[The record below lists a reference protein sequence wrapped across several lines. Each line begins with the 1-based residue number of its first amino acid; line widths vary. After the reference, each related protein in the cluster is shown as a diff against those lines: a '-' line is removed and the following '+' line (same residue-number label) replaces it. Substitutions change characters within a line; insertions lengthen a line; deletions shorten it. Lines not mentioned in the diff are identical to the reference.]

1 MANKA
6 VGFLTFNFGANMG
19 GFNKAMKKAQRSV
32 RKFGSS
38 MKSMGKSMT
47 TNLTMPL
54 LAVGAAGVKLA
65 VDFGSSMTKIR
76 TLVGASAEELK
87 SYEKS
92 VLALS
97 KTTGVAADELAQGLF
112 FITSAGLSGE
122 AAIEALEV
130 SAKGAAMGMGEMA
143 DIGNALTSIMTAYA
157 DEGMTAAKG
166 GDLLHET
173 LKQGKFEASEFM
185 QKLGKVIP
193 TAAAAGISF
202 EELGAAAAT
211 MSKLS
216 GDAAGTLTSIN
227 SLMMKLLKP
236 SAQQTEILDHLKI
249 SAEDLGAMMDE
260 SLMGT
265 LQFLFKGLE
274 GNNQMLMKVFGSSKA
289 VTGALSTM
297 GLQSETY
304 KEVLDGMNNSQGN
317 VAEGM
322 NILANDAG
330 FKMKKALNSTK
341 LVLMDIGDKVMPLV
355 LKAVQKVEAGMQ
367 WWQSL
372 DESAKNTAV
381 SIGIFLAALGPTITL
396 IGSLATAF
404 AFLVSPIGLVVA
416 SIVAIVVAFA
426 YVRENWEAFKERLGD
441 WSWWKNALI
450 TALQWIVEYSP
461 ISLLIKGFNKLVT
474 FLGKDP
480 IENPFETM
488 ADGLEDLKVETKEYE
503 NEFGSFS
510 DAMKNQAS
518 ELGDALG
525 KMGSKLGVGSGSG
538 GSGGTGKTE
547 PKKDENTIL
556 GDTEAAVETYV
567 PINKEL
573 EKTKSLLE
581 ILEEKFGLTK
591 EAMIEY
597 GEQTAQSLSQGAAS
611 FSEYGEQV
619 KNTLRETISAMIAAG
634 VAGAVKNAMA
644 SIPPFPGS
652 VALIPVVAGLAS
664 GLAKTAFNSL
674 IPAFQDG
681 GIVSGPTVGLMGEY
695 AGAGAGN
702 PEVIAPLNKL
712 KGMMGSG
719 QQNVVVE
726 GKISGNDIWLSN
738 SKTNGQ
744 RNRGI

>member
-32 RKFGSS
+32 GKFGKS
-38 MKSMGKSMT
+38 MKTMGKSMT

-76 TLVGASAEELK
+76 TLVGASASDLK
-87 SYEKS
+87 AYEKQ
-92 VLALS
+92 VLAIS
-97 KTTGVAADELAQGLF
+97 QSTGVAADQLAEGLF
-112 FITSAGLSGE
+112 FITSAGLSGQ
-122 AAIEALEV
+122 AAIDALEV

-249 SAEDLGAMMDE
+249 SAEDLGTMMDK

-304 KEVLDGMNNSQGN
+304 KKVLDGMNNSQGN

-322 NILANDAG
+322 EILAGDAG
-330 FKMKKALNSTK
+330 FKMQKALNSVK

-355 LKAVQKVEAGMQ
+355 LKMVEKIQAGMA

-372 DESAKNTAV
+372 DESTKGIAI
-381 SIGIFLAALGPTITL
+381 SIGILAAAIGPAITL
-396 IGSLATAF
+396 IGSLTTAF
-404 AFLVSPIGLVVA
+404 AALSWPIVG
-416 SIVAIVVAFA
+416 IVAAITGIVVAFA

-441 WSWWKNALI
+441 WAWWKNALI
-450 TALQWIVEYSP
+450 QALQWVVEYSP
-461 ISLLIKGFNKLVT
+461 ISLLIKGFNKLNAL
-474 FLGKDP
+474 LGRDP
-480 IENPFETM
+480 IENPFETV
-488 ADGLEDLKVETKEYE
+488 ADGLEDLKEETKEYE

-518 ELGDALG
+518 DLKDVFASIGG
-525 KMGSKLGVGSGSG
+525 ILGVGSGSG
-538 GSGGTGKTE
+538 GSGGSGETE
-547 PKKDENTIL
+547 DEDGPII
-556 GDTEAAVETYV
+556 GHTEAAVETYV
-567 PINKEL
+567 PINNEL
-573 EKTKSLLE
+573 EKTKTLLE
-581 ILEEKFGLTK
+581 ILEERFGLTK

-597 GEQTAQSLSQGAAS
+597 GEQTMLSLSQGAAS
-611 FSEYGEQV
+611 FSEYGDHV
-619 KNTLRETISAMIAAG
+619 KNILRQTISAMIAAG

-652 VALIPVVAGLAS
+652 VALIPIVAGLAS

-674 IPAFQDG
+674 IPAFADG

-712 KGMMGSG
+712 KGMMGSQ
-719 QQNVVVE
+719 QQNIIVE
-726 GKISGNDIWLSN
+726 GRISGNDIYISN
-738 SKTNGQ
+738 NKTSNQ
-744 RNRGI
+744 RDRLI

>member
-32 RKFGSS
+32 GKFGKS
-38 MKSMGKSMT
+38 MKAMGKSMT

-76 TLVGASAEELK
+76 TLVGASASDLK
-87 SYEKS
+87 AYEKQ
-92 VLALS
+92 VLAIS
-97 KTTGVAADELAQGLF
+97 QSTGVAADQLAEGLF
-112 FITSAGLSGE
+112 FITSAGLSGQK
-122 AAIEALEV
+122 AIEALDI

-193 TAAAAGISF
+193 TAAAAGVSF
-202 EELGAAAAT
+202 EELGAASAT

-216 GDAAGTLTSIN
+216 GDASGTLTSMN
-227 SLMMKLLKP
+227 SLMMKLLNP
-236 SAQQTEILDHLKI
+236 SKQQKDILEEIGI
-249 SAEDLGAMMDE
+249 SAEDLGKMMDK

-265 LQFLFKGLE
+265 LQFLFKNLE
-274 GNNQMLMKVFGSSKA
+274 GNNEMLMKVFGSSKA

-304 KEVLDGMNNSQGN
+304 KKVLDGMNNSQGN

-322 NILANDAG
+322 EILAGDAG
-330 FKMKKALNSTK
+330 FKMQKALNSVK

-355 LKAVQKVEAGMQ
+355 LKMVQKIQAGMA

-372 DESAKNTAV
+372 DESTKGIAI
-381 SIGIFLAALGPTITL
+381 SIGILAAAIGPAITL
-396 IGSLATAF
+396 IGTLTTAF
-404 AFLVSPIGLVVA
+404 AALSWPIVG
-416 SIVAIVVAFA
+416 IVAAITGIVVAFA

-450 TALQWIVEYSP
+450 QALQWVVEYSP
-461 ISLLIKGFNKLVT
+461 ISLLIKGFNKLNAL
-474 FLGKDP
+474 LGREP

-488 ADGLEDLKVETKEYE
+488 ADGLEDLKEETKEYE
-503 NEFGSFS
+503 NEFGSFG

-518 ELGDALG
+518 DLKDVFASVGG
-525 KMGSKLGVGSGSG
+525 MLGVGSGSG
-538 GSGGTGKTE
+538 GSGGSGETE
-547 PKKDENTIL
+547 DEDGPII
-556 GDTEAAVETYV
+556 GHTEALVETYV
-567 PINKEL
+567 PINNEL
-573 EKTKSLLE
+573 EKTKTLLE
-581 ILEEKFGLTK
+581 ILEERFGLTK

-597 GEQTAQSLSQGAAS
+597 GEQTMLSLSQGAAS
-611 FSEYGEQV
+611 FSEYGDHV
-619 KNTLRETISAMIAAG
+619 KNILRQTISAMIAAG

-652 VALIPVVAGLAS
+652 VALIPIVAGLAS

-674 IPAFQDG
+674 IPAFADG

-712 KGMMGSG
+712 KGMMGSQ
-719 QQNVVVE
+719 QQNIIVE
-726 GKISGNDIWLSN
+726 GRISGNDIYISN
-738 SKTNGQ
+738 NKTSNQ
-744 RNRGI
+744 RDRLI

>member
-6 VGFLTFNFGANMG
+6 VGFLTFNFGANMA
-19 GFNKAMKKAQRSV
+19 GFNKAMKKARRSV

-38 MKSMGKSMT
+38 MKSMGRSMT
-47 TNLTMPL
+47 TNMTMPL

-65 VDFGSSMTKIR
+65 VDFSTSMTKIR
-76 TLVGASAEELK
+76 TLVGASASDLK
-87 SYEKS
+87 DYEKD
-92 VLALS
+92 VLS
-97 KTTGVAADELAQGLF
+97 ISQSTGVAAEQLAEGLF
-112 FITSAGLSGE
+112 FITSAGLKGKE
-122 AAIEALEV
+122 AIEALEV

-236 SAQQTEILDHLKI
+236 SAQQKEILDELGI
-249 SAEDLGAMMDE
+249 SADDLGKMMDK

-274 GNNQMLMKVFGSSKA
+274 GNNEMLMKVFGSSKA

-304 KEVLDGMNNSQGN
+304 AEVLDGMNNSQGN
-317 VAEGM
+317 VAAGM
-322 NILANDAG
+322 EILSETAG
-330 FKMKKALNSTK
+330 FKLSGAMNSVK
-341 LVLMDIGDKVMPLV
+341 LVLMDIGNRVMPLV
-355 LKAVQKVEAGMQ
+355 LKAVQKIESAMQ
-367 WWQSL
+367 WWQGL
-372 DESAKNTAV
+372 DESVKKTIISVAILVAGLGPLLSVVGNLTIAFSTMFSTTGLLIGLFAVLGASLIWIYNNIQALTTLIANQFASKFGASFWSAMGAAMKTMGISGGDALLNLGAKMAV
-381 SIGIFLAALGPTITL
+381 VVATGDELPQEEFLSFTDIIKNASSAMKDFSGIELGGGTSAGGSEDEGPTIMPSL
-396 IGSLATAF
+396 GGLVQDGPLLATAF
-404 AFLVSPIGLVVA
+404 VSV
-416 SIVAIVVAFA
+416 
-426 YVRENWEAFKERLGD
+426 
-441 WSWWKNALI
+441 
-450 TALQWIVEYSP
+450 
-461 ISLLIKGFNKLVT
+461 
-474 FLGKDP
+474 
-480 IENPFETM
+480 
-488 ADGLEDLKVETKEYE
+488 
-503 NEFGSFS
+503 
-510 DAMKNQAS
+510 
-518 ELGDALG
+518 
-525 KMGSKLGVGSGSG
+525 
-538 GSGGTGKTE
+538 
-547 PKKDENTIL
+547 NT
-556 GDTEAAVETYV
+556 
-567 PINKEL
+567 EL
-573 EKTKSLLE
+573 EKTKTLLE
-581 ILEEKFGLTK
+581 VLEEKFGLTK
-591 EAMIEY
+591 EAMMAFAQ
-597 GEQTAQSLSQGAAS
+597 QTATGLGQGAES
-611 FSEYGEQV
+611 FAEYGEQV
-619 KNTLRETISAMIAAG
+619 KNVLRDTISAMIAAG
-634 VAGAVKNAMA
+634 VAGAVKTAMA

-652 VALIPVVAGLAS
+652 VALIPIVAGLAS

-674 IPAFQDG
+674 IPKFADG

-712 KGMMGSG
+712 KNMMGSG

-726 GKISGNDIWLSN
+726 GRINGNDIWLSN
-738 SKTNGQ
+738 SKTNLQ

>member
-19 GFNKAMKKAQRSV
+19 GFNKAMKKAQRGV

-47 TNLTMPL
+47 TNMTMPL
-54 LAVGAAGVKLA
+54 LAVAAAGVKLA
-65 VDFGSSMTKIR
+65 VDFGTSMTKIR
-76 TLVGASAEELK
+76 TLVGASASELQ

-97 KTTGVAADELAQGLF
+97 QSTGVAADELAQGLF
-112 FITSAGLSGE
+112 FITSAGLSGQE
-122 AAIEALEV
+122 AIEALEV

-193 TAAAAGISF
+193 TAAAAGVSF
-202 EELGAAAAT
+202 EELGAASAT

-216 GDAAGTLTSIN
+216 GDASGTLTSMN
-227 SLMMKLLKP
+227 SLMMKLLNP
-236 SAQQTEILDHLKI
+236 SQQQKDILEEIGI
-249 SAEDLGAMMDE
+249 TAEDLGTMMDD

-265 LQFLFKGLE
+265 LQFLFKNLE
-274 GNNQMLMKVFGSSKA
+274 GNNEMLMKVFGSSKA

-304 KEVLDGMNNSQGN
+304 AEVLDGMNESQGN
-317 VAEGM
+317 VSEGM
-322 NILANDAG
+322 EILAGDSG
-330 FKMKKALNSTK
+330 FKLKKALNSTK

-355 LKAVQKVEAGMQ
+355 LKMVQKIEAGMQ

-372 DESAKNTAV
+372 DQSSKNTAV

-396 IGSLATAF
+396 VGSLATAF
-404 AFLVSPIGLVVA
+404 AFLLGPVGLA
-416 SIVAIVVAFA
+416 IAAIAAIVVAFA
-426 YVRENWEAFKERLGD
+426 YVRENFDAFKERLGD

-450 TALQWIVEYSP
+450 QALQWVIEYSP
-461 ISLLIKGFNKLVT
+461 ISLLIKGFNKLNAL
-474 FLGKDP
+474 LGRDP
-480 IENPFETM
+480 IENPFESI

-525 KMGSKLGVGSGSG
+525 AMGGKLGVGSGSG
-538 GSGGTGKTE
+538 GSGKTGKSGTE
-547 PKKDENTIL
+547 EDKGIIL
-556 GDTEAAVETYV
+556 GDTEKAIDTYV
-567 PINKEL
+567 PINDEL

-591 EAMIEY
+591 EAML
-597 GEQTAQSLSQGAAS
+597 GFAEQTGTSLAQGAAD
-611 FSEYGEQV
+611 FQAYGEQV
-619 KNTLRETISAMIAAG
+619 KNSIREVISGLIAQG
-634 VAGAVKNAMA
+634 VAAAVSGAMKSAGFNP
-644 SIPPFPGS
+644 I
-652 VALIPVVAGLAS
+652 LIPIMAGLAS
-664 GLAKTAFNSL
+664 GLAKTAFSSL
-674 IPAFQDG
+674 IPAFADG

-726 GKISGNDIWLSN
+726 GRINGNDIWLSN

-744 RNRGI
+744 RNRRI

>member
-92 VLALS
+92 VLELS

-112 FITSAGLSGE
+112 FITSAGLSGQ
-122 AAIEALEV
+122 AAIDALEV

-317 VAEGM
+317 VSEGM

-381 SIGIFLAALGPTITL
+381 SIGIFLAALGPAITL
-396 IGSLATAF
+396 IGSLTTAF
-404 AFLVSPIGLVVA
+404 AFLISPIGLVVA
-416 SIVAIVVAFA
+416 SIVGIVVAFA
-426 YVRENWEAFKERLGD
+426 FVRENWEAFKERLGD

-450 TALQWIVEYSP
+450 QALQWVIEYSP
-461 ISLLIKGFNKLVT
+461 ISLLIKGFNKLNAL
-474 FLGKDP
+474 LGREP
-480 IENPFETM
+480 IENPFESM
-488 ADGLEDLKVETKEYE
+488 ADGLEDLKVESKEYE

-510 DAMKNQAS
+510 DAMKNQAK

-525 KMGSKLGVGSGSG
+525 NMGSKLGVGSGSG
-538 GSGGTGKTE
+538 GTE
-547 PKKDENTIL
+547 KKEDETEIL
-556 GDTEAAVETYV
+556 GDTEVAVETYV
-567 PINKEL
+567 PINNEL
-573 EKTKSLLE
+573 EKTKTLLE

-611 FSEYGEQV
+611 FSEYGAQV

-634 VAGAVKNAMA
+634 VAGAVKNAME

-652 VALIPVVAGLAS
+652 VALIPIVAGLAS

-674 IPAFQDG
+674 IPAFADG

-726 GKISGNDIWLSN
+726 GRIDGNDIWLSN